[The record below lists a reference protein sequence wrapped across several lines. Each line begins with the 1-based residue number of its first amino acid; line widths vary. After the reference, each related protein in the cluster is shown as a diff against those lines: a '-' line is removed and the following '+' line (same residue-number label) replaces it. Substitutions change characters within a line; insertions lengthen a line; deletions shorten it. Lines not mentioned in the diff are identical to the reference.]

1 MPDGFTYRGRHC
13 SEFGVNLL
21 SYTVNTPEIRNYT
34 EEADGRAGVYDYGS
48 EWGTREITVTVD
60 VTPNSVSLKRRQS
73 QIMAWLSPVS
83 NGAGALIF
91 DEVPD
96 VQYYAK
102 LTGRVGIEQFFRGYG
117 EFTFTFVC
125 ADPFGYSTYSVES
138 IDVDSA
144 VLVDTDISVDA
155 TYSFAVTGPATFN
168 IDNFGYEPVQPVIEI
183 SGSFT
188 TLTLTLGGETLTFSN
203 AMSSQTLVVD
213 FARYASTIAGAPVN
227 VGGNYGEIAA
237 GITPVSVGGTGINAT
252 ITFKFRTKFI

>member
-1 MPDGFTYRGRHC
+1 
-13 SEFGVNLL
+13 LL
-21 SYTVNTPEIRNYT
+21 SYTVNTPEIREYT

-48 EWGTREITVTVD
+48 EWGKREITVTVD
-60 VTPNSVSLKRRQS
+60 VTPNTVSLKRRQS
-73 QIMAWLSPVS
+73 RILAWLSPVS
-83 NGAGALIF
+83 SGAGALVF

-125 ADPFGYSTYSVES
+125 ADPFGYSTYSVET

-155 TYSFAVTGPATFN
+155 AYSFAVTGAATFN
-168 IDNFGYEPVQPVIEI
+168 IDNFGYEAVRPIIEI

-188 TLTLTLGGETLTFSN
+188 TLTITAGGETLTYAN
-203 AMSSQTLVVD
+203 AMSAQTLVVD
-213 FARYASTIAGAPVN
+213 FDRYTSTITGTPVN
-227 VGGNYGEIAA
+227 VSGSYGEIAA
-237 GITPVSVGGTGINAT
+237 GITPISVGGTGINAT